1 MRGAGR
7 YGTEDSDVRNQEGY
21 GDSRRNRRS
30 HPTRKTP
37 AFSLFIDVSLALSL
51 ALMAVASLSLSL
63 CTKQMHAQQIHSTF
77 SCVARSRDYLEG
89 LVFARLR
96 CDTTVK
102 NAGLGQQHSGHLLGL
117 LLQKRCCARRRG
129 SLRGCLCEKKSVHF
143 YFRSLQL
150 SFIFFL
156 I

>member
-30 HPTRKTP
+30 HPLGRHP
-37 AFSLFIDVSLALSL
+37 PSLCSSMSRLLSL
-51 ALMAVASLSLSL
+51 SNSWLLLSLSLSP
-63 CTKQMHAQQIHSTF
+63 CTKQLQAQHIHSAF

-102 NAGLGQQHSGHLLGL
+102 DAGLGQQHGGHLLGL
-117 LLQKRCCARRRG
+117 LLQKRCSARRRG
-129 SLRGCLCEKKSVHF
+129 SLCGCLCEKKSQHC
-143 YFRSLQL
+143 YFSSL
-150 SFIFFL
+150 IHY
-156 I
+156 